1 MAWENAK
8 QIFRGQP
15 IQLPNNLGII
25 NSEDLPNSNINS
37 ISVNLIKPVRNNM
50 IENILNI
57 TYYRDN
63 SVVKKY
69 DYNIIWTGDSTCI
82 KNISSN
88 TKTYIT
94 SGRYNTF
101 F

>member
-1 MAWENAK
+1 MMAWENAK

-15 IQLPNNLGII
+15 IQLPNNLGMI
-25 NSEDLPNSNINS
+25 SPEDLPNSNINS

-63 SVVKKY
+63 TVIKKY
-69 DYNIIWTGDSTCI
+69 DYNI
-82 KNISSN
+82 
-88 TKTYIT
+88 
-94 SGRYNTF
+94 
-101 F
+101 

>member
-37 ISVNLIKPVRNNM
+37 ISANLIKPVRNNM

-63 SVVKKY
+63 TVVKKY
-69 DYNIIWTGDSTCI
+69 DYNIIPEECI
-82 KNISSN
+82 DGIPLFNIFGCKIYKDEEN
-88 TKTYIT
+88 DI
-94 SGRYNTF
+94 
-101 F
+101 